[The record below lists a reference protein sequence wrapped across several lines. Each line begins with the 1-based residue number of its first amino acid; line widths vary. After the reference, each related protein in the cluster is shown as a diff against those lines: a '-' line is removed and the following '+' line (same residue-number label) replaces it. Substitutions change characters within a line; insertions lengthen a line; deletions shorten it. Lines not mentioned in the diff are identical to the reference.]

1 MRLMP
6 NRLISCALVSALLSA
21 CGDDGGK
28 ATGATN
34 PNPNT
39 TNNDTTSSGTEG
51 ETSTGGPDQTTSTT
65 STTAPPEPTTTGTS
79 GDSSTTD
86 GSFITPPDGG
96 GGTKECDQWT
106 QDCPEGQ
113 KCMPYSGDGDNAW
126 ESLKCTPVMENAGQ
140 VGDPC
145 TVEGSGVSGIDNCDE
160 GNMCWDVV
168 DGVGVCVA
176 LCIGSPDAPDCAA
189 PMTSCLIS
197 NDGVLTLCLP
207 FCDPLLQDCPGDD
220 LCIPNPQNPDA
231 FLCVLDASGEEGQ
244 EYDACEYINA
254 CDKGFTCANPE
265 VALECDTMAI
275 GCCIAFCDVTEA
287 GVCTGQNAE
296 CLAWYEAGMA
306 PPGFENVGFC
316 GIPQ

>member
-1 MRLMP
+1 M
-6 NRLISCALVSALLSA
+6 SVLLSA

-34 PNPNT
+34 PSTNNT
-39 TNNDTTSSGTEG
+39 TDE
-51 ETSTGGPDQTTSTT
+51 TGGATSEADSETGP
-65 STTAPPEPTTTGTS
+65 SQQTTTGTS
-79 GDSSTTD
+79 GPEPTTAPATTSEGTSTTE

-106 QDCPEGQ
+106 QDCPDGQ

-145 TVEGSGVSGIDNCDE
+145 TVEGSGVSGIDNCSE
-160 GNMCWDVV
+160 GMMCWDVTE
-168 DGVGVCVA
+168 GVGVCVA
-176 LCIGSPDAPDCAA
+176 LCIGSPDAPDCAE

-220 LCIPNPQNPDA
+220 LCIPNPQSPDA

-244 EYDACEYINA
+244 EFDACEYINA
-254 CDKGFTCANPE
+254 CDKGLTCANPQ
-265 VALECDTMAI
+265 VAAECDASAI
-275 GCCIAFCDVTEA
+275 GCCIPFCDTTEM
-287 GVCTGQNAE
+287 GVCTGQGSE

-306 PPGFENVGFC
+306 PPGFENVGYC